1 MLSLAPLRAQAPDSC
16 VITSLPYV
24 QDFEN
29 CPTLS
34 GSNFIP
40 CWHHSGSNPFS
51 VDIITSININHYPDA
66 LLNLYGER
74 AGNYSCVA
82 LPKLSSALCMAGQ
95 LQMRINISSPRGRD
109 IRIGS
114 MSNPSDTSTFVQMS
128 QLSLNASN
136 FPSEYVVPLVDTLLQ
151 DRHIAIL
158 INWPSYNYVDIYE
171 VTIEQV
177 PSCGTVKNILRTADG
192 TTGMRVEW
200 NHLSPTN
207 SQYTY
212 SVKVFPP
219 FSGSVLPPDSSL
231 VMSLTTDQQY
241 AIIHNLTPNTPY
253 SIVVSASCSS
263 DTAFSQWCRTT
274 LQTSASEDPCPA
286 PTIARTESDSN
297 SITIEWIPNA
307 DSLRWQISYR
317 THNHYIRGRTVVVD
331 TGCTS
336 NVYTIH
342 GLQPGNTYEITIA
355 PTCNTGNYART
366 NVSTLCQTIS
376 LPWSEDFEDFNP
388 TCYDSWII
396 FNNDTSTASFQTRQ
410 DDVTQ
415 SLNLGDYKYTVL
427 PQMDM
432 PVRRTKLYGTAFIQ
446 CHGQSTPGPFVVGV
460 MPYDSIT
467 PSFIPVDTIRLPR
480 NVWSDFSVF
489 FNNYSGSDGRIA
501 IWAVPSLSY
510 IFVDNLVIDT
520 LAPCPEPYGV
530 EATVTSM
537 TTADVQWNVSVDTI
551 TPGPEPISY
560 EVEYGPHGFAH
571 GQGITLQVL
580 SDTITLTGLQHS
592 THYDLY
598 VRSICSDDTASW
610 SLPTTFTMPCSNID
624 HLPYVENFDT
634 WEPSRITNYYYYPFY
649 STPPCWAFCH
659 SNGVPIYINNRGQG
673 AYIEQ
678 FTTAEGAFSNRL
690 RTDGCTY
697 IILPRM
703 RRSVIPV
710 QMTKIALTAWR
721 AENSSSGIME
731 IGVCD
736 SRDSNLLF
744 TPIDTIRPT
753 PLPTRYETLFSS
765 YNGTD
770 EYIAIKVPNTYCV
783 FFLDDVVVD
792 YIPDC
797 ISPRR
802 VTATH
807 VDSTHAMISWQPVGT
822 AAHWQ
827 IAYGIRG
834 FNPDG
839 VSATVVNAPGY
850 PFPISGLLPG
860 SDHDIYVRSICM
872 TPDSVLGD
880 TSDWASTTITT
891 MQLPAR
897 VPYYC
902 DFEDSTEA
910 HNWQTGS
917 NTQYIWTYGTFAG
930 EPDNHGYLTN
940 TTELFSDD
948 WGYNTNSWN
957 MVLYRDIDFDT
968 SYHGSIT
975 ISYRARFDYL
985 TPNVYNR
992 LYVCLENPT
1001 QLLFH
1006 SNLSYYSP
1014 WGAIRDQR
1022 IIDQTDQHNQ
1032 WITHTVEIDSLHGI
1046 HRLAFYLSSRTFRN
1060 SVETLVDIDDVQIF
1074 HTPCPRPAFLSVDS
1088 ISDTSARLTWFGET
1102 SDTTGGL
1109 PARYLVTYRATDT
1122 PDILTD
1128 TVNTTQAWLTSL
1140 NPLTQYTAKVQ
1151 LICSDT
1157 TLSNPSQS
1165 ITFNTLLCNGG
1176 RNDTASFCID
1186 TNETRSSVLPVVT
1199 NSLYSYSQQIYHS
1212 DYFNGSGSIQ
1222 AINLFF
1228 DYDNLRICEPGYVR
1242 IYLGHTIKQQ
1252 FTGFT
1257 DFIDPSSLQLVYIGT
1272 MPTQNGWNRISFNSI
1287 FDYDGNSNLVLAIL
1301 STTDRNKAHTYHCC
1315 TSDQIVGI
1323 VFSGLDSIDATSST
1337 TLRNHNG
1344 TVELLSYRN
1353 QAYFDFCSGNPCP
1366 QVRPKRPNVRYSRVK
1381 LRWHNTPLITTGG
1394 SPTDTVPTLY
1404 EINYRLLNQPQWD
1417 ILWDTLYTTDT
1428 SIIIDNLYPNYEY
1441 LYRVRTVCNE
1451 SAVPNWAYGT
1461 FRTTANDCPFP
1472 ENLHL
1477 TDLTIEQASFAWTP
1491 DENNTT
1497 YTLHI
1502 FNGAFDTSVNT
1513 IAAHASVR
1521 GLPSGLTYYASV
1533 QAQCSPDNRTA
1544 EWSDTIRFTTPIC
1557 PASDSL
1563 TYSDLQGNSVVLDWQ
1578 TDSQNGNPEVTQWE
1592 IQYGPTGFTQGN
1604 GISVFTDHHP
1614 YTLQHLI
1621 GETNYDA
1628 YVRSICSDDYYSE
1641 HWSNKITFTT
1651 LYSDITEPDT
1661 ATFTLH
1667 PNPTKDH
1674 FTIHRLN
1681 SDAPFSVIIRDVH
1694 GRELVKK
1701 QFATL
1706 NLEFSTLDYPSGV
1719 YFVTI
1724 VTPQGTATRKLIIE
1738 R

>member
-51 VDIITSININHYPDA
+51 VDIITSVNINHYPDA

-95 LQMRINISSPRGRD
+95 LQMRINISSPRGWD

-297 SITIEWIPNA
+297 SVTIEWFSNA
-307 DSLRWQISYR
+307 EGLRWQIYYR
-317 THNHYIRGRTVVVD
+317 RHNHTNYDRPVVVD
-331 TGCTS
+331 TGCIS

-396 FNNDTSTASFQTRQ
+396 FNNDTSTASFHTRQ
-410 DDVTQ
+410 DDASQ
-415 SLNLGDYKYTVL
+415 YLGLGDGKYTVL
-427 PQMDM
+427 PQMNM
-432 PVRRTKLYGTAFIQ
+432 PVHRTKLNGTAYIQ
-446 CHGQSTPGPFVVGV
+446 CYRQNAPGPFVVGV

-467 PSFIPVDTIRLPR
+467 PTFIPVDTIRLPR
-480 NVWSDFSVF
+480 NVWSDFTVF
-489 FNNYSGSDGRIA
+489 FNNYTGSDGRIA

-520 LAPCPEPYGV
+520 LTLCPVPYGV

-537 TTADVQWNVSVDTI
+537 TTANVRWYAAVDTI
-551 TPGPEPISY
+551 TPGPEPVGY
-560 EVEYGPHGFAH
+560 EIEYGPHGFAH
-571 GQGITLQVL
+571 GEGVRMQVF
-580 SDTITLTGLQHS
+580 SNTITLTELQHS
-592 THYDLY
+592 TRYDLY
-598 VRSICSDDTASW
+598 VRSLCLGDTAAW
-610 SLPTTFTMPCSNID
+610 SDPAMFTMPCGNID

-634 WEPSRITNYYYYPFY
+634 WESSRVSNYYYYSFY
-649 STPPCWAFCH
+649 STPPCWEFCLY
-659 SNGVPIYINNRGQG
+659 NGVPMYDLRGGRG
-673 AYIEQ
+673 AYIDQ
-678 FTTAEGAFSNRL
+678 YTTEGGVSNRL
-690 RTDGCTY
+690 RTTGCTY

-710 QMTKIALTAWR
+710 QMTKIALTAWIE
-721 AENSSSGIME
+721 ENTTSNSMV
-731 IGVCD
+731 IGVCN
-736 SRDSNLLF
+736 SRDSNLTF
-744 TPIDTIRPT
+744 SPIDTIHLT
-753 PLPTRYETLFSS
+753 LMPTRYETLFSN
-765 YNGTD
+765 YYGTD
-770 EYIAIKVPNTYCV
+770 EYIAIKVPSNIY
-783 FFLDDVVVD
+783 LDDVVVD

-797 ISPRR
+797 ISPNR

-807 VDSTHAMISWQPVGT
+807 VDSTHAMISWQSAESAV
-822 AAHWQ
+822 HWQ

-834 FNPDG
+834 FNPDSVG
-839 VSATVVNAPGY
+839 ATIVNAPSN
-850 PFPISGLLPG
+850 PFLISDLLPG
-860 SDHDIYVRSICM
+860 TDYDIYVRSICM

-880 TSDWASTTITT
+880 TSGWATTTITT

-897 VPYYC
+897 LPYYC

-910 HNWQTGS
+910 RNWQTRS
-917 NTQYIWTYGTFAG
+917 NTQYIWTYGAFAE
-930 EPDNHGYLTN
+930 EPDNHGYLVN
-940 TTELFSDD
+940 TTLLP
-948 WGYNTNSWN
+948 YNWSYSTNYWN

-985 TPNVYNR
+985 TPSNYSHM
-992 LYVCLENPT
+992 YVCLENPT
-1001 QLLFH
+1001 QLLFQ
-1006 SNLSYYSP
+1006 SNLSNYTP
-1014 WGAIRDQR
+1014 WGHLRDQR

-1046 HRLAFYLSSRTFRN
+1046 HRLAFYLSSRLYQNT
-1060 SVETLVDIDDVQIF
+1060 VETLVDIDDVQIIR
-1074 HTPCPRPAFLSVDS
+1074 TPCPRPSLLSVDS

-1151 LICSDT
+1151 LICGDT
-1157 TLSNPSQS
+1157 ALSNPSP
-1165 ITFNTLLCNGG
+1165 ITFNTPMCNDG
-1176 RNDTASFCID
+1176 RKDTAAYCTDS
-1186 TNETRSSVLPVVT
+1186 NEMLSTILPVVT
-1199 NSLYSYSQQIYHS
+1199 SSRYSYSQQIYHS
-1212 DYFNGSGSIQ
+1212 TCFTGSGTIQ
-1222 AINLFF
+1222 AINLRF
-1228 DYDNLRICEPGYVR
+1228 DYDNSRLCEPGNVR
-1242 IYLGHTIKQQ
+1242 LYLGHTNKQQ
-1252 FTGFT
+1252 FTGAI
-1257 DFIDPSSLQLVYIGT
+1257 DFIDPSSLRLVYIGT
-1272 MPTQNGWNRISFNSI
+1272 MPSQSGWNGIRLNST

-1301 STTDRNKAHTYHCC
+1301 STTDRSKAQTYHCC
-1315 TSDQIVGI
+1315 ATDEIAGI
-1323 VFSGLDSIDATSST
+1323 VFFGLDSVDATSNI
-1337 TLRNHNG
+1337 TLRNYNG
-1344 TVELLSYRN
+1344 TVALTATRN

-1366 QVRPKRPNVRYSRVK
+1366 QVRLKRPNVRYSRVT
-1381 LRWHNTPLITTGG
+1381 LRWHG
-1394 SPTDTVPTLY
+1394 SPQTDTSSRLY
-1404 EINYRLLNQPQWD
+1404 EIHYRLLNRPQWET
-1417 ILWDTLYTTDT
+1417 LWDTLITTDT
-1428 SIIIDNLYPNYEY
+1428 SLTIDNLYPNYEY
-1441 LYRVRTVCNE
+1441 LYRVRIVCNE

-1628 YVRSICSDDYYSE
+1628 YVRSICSDDYHSE
-1641 HWSNKITFTT
+1641 HWSNKINFTT

-1706 NLEFSTLDYPSGV
+1706 NLEFSTLDYPSGI